1 MNRVARFF
9 YTKLPLNYQM
19 AIEYPNIFNSK
30 ALLGNLGLKIYHLAT
45 LIKNLQQFALN
56 ESDAYF
62 KANVSPTARRHGAM
76 VHKSD

>member
-45 LIKNLQQFALN
+45 LI
-56 ESDAYF
+56 
-62 KANVSPTARRHGAM
+62 
-76 VHKSD
+76 